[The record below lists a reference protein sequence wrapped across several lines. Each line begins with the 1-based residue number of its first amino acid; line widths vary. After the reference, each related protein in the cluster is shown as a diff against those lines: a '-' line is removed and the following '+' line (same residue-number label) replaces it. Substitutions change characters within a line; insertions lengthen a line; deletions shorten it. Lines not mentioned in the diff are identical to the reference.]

1 MTNKDI
7 EQLINKYL
15 DGETSPAE
23 ECQLARELQHA
34 DIPEE
39 WQAIRLMLGELTLG
53 EAEYDALLAER
64 TAPLRLPR
72 GGKKKGLPSGQ
83 LPVGSGAIGERKRR
97 RPEGLGVGRWLFGI
111 AASVLLL
118 LVFRFGQEPIEKQPV
133 VAETVEQSIPQPA
146 TQPIVEEKEEE
157 ALPEVKPAIKPAKKH
172 RKAVIKP
179 EAPAEPMFAEAE
191 PMPQPEE
198 EAPVIPPE
206 KQALADIFLAE
217 EALQVAYELR
227 AQQEAIRAYAASL
240 TGEEPAKAII
250 AF

>member
-23 ECQLARELQHA
+23 ECQLARELQRT

-39 WQAIRLMLGELTLG
+39 WKIVRLMLGELTLG
-53 EAEYDALLAER
+53 AAEYDAIMAHRSNKPE
-64 TAPLRLPR
+64 TAPKQRRLWPW
-72 GGKKKGLPSGQ
+72 
-83 LPVGSGAIGERKRR
+83 VGA
-97 RPEGLGVGRWLFGI
+97 I
-111 AASVLLL
+111 AASILLL
-118 LVFRFGQEPIEKQPV
+118 LVFRFSQGPVEEQPV
-133 VAETVEQSIPQPA
+133 VAEIVEQSFPQPA
-146 TQPIVEEKEEE
+146 VSESIVEGKKEE
-157 ALPEVKPAIKPAKKH
+157 ALPKVQPAVKPTKKH

-179 EAPAEPMFAEAE
+179 EAPAEPMLAEAE
-191 PMPQPEE
+191 PVPQPEE
-198 EAPVIPPE
+198 EVPVIPPD

-240 TGEEPAKAII
+240 TGEELPKPII
-250 AF
+250 AL

>member
-23 ECQLARELQHA
+23 ECQLARELQRT
-34 DIPEE
+34 DISEE
-39 WQAIRLMLGELTLG
+39 WQVVRLMLGELTLG
-53 EAEYDALLAER
+53 EAEYDAIMARHSNKSE
-64 TAPLRLPR
+64 TAPRQRRLWLRF
-72 GGKKKGLPSGQ
+72 
-83 LPVGSGAIGERKRR
+83 GA
-97 RPEGLGVGRWLFGI
+97 V
-111 AASVLLL
+111 AASILLL
-118 LVFRFGQEPIEKQPV
+118 LVFRFGQEPVEEKPV

-157 ALPEVKPAIKPAKKH
+157 ALPEVKPPIKPAKKH

-198 EAPVIPPE
+198 EAPVIPLE
-206 KQALADIFLAE
+206 KQALVDIFLAE

-240 TGEEPAKAII
+240 TGEELPKPII

>member
-39 WQAIRLMLGELTLG
+39 WQAVRLMLGELTLS
-53 EAEYDALLAER
+53 EAEYDAIMAHRNNKPETTPR
-64 TAPLRLPR
+64 QKRLWPWF
-72 GGKKKGLPSGQ
+72 
-83 LPVGSGAIGERKRR
+83 GA
-97 RPEGLGVGRWLFGI
+97 V
-111 AASVLLL
+111 AASILLL
-118 LVFRFGQEPIEKQPV
+118 LLFRFSQKPVEEKPL
-133 VAETVEQSIPQPA
+133 VAETVEQSIPKPA

-179 EAPAEPMFAEAE
+179 EAPAEPMLAKAE
-191 PMPQPEE
+191 PVPQPEE
-198 EAPVIPPE
+198 EAPVIPLE
-206 KQALADIFLAE
+206 KQALVDIFLAE

-240 TGEEPAKAII
+240 TGEELPKPII

>member
-23 ECQLARELQHA
+23 ECQLARELQRT

-39 WQAIRLMLGELTLG
+39 WQVVRLMLGELTLG

-72 GGKKKGLPSGQ
+72 GGKKKGLPSEQ

-133 VAETVEQSIPQPA
+133 MAETVEQSIPQPA
-146 TQPIVEEKEEE
+146 TQPIVEEKKEEDQK
-157 ALPEVKPAIKPAKKH
+157 ANKTHKTYKSYRPDKPQGKPALAK
-172 RKAVIKP
+172 
-179 EAPAEPMFAEAE
+179 AEPV
-191 PMPQPEE
+191 PQPEE
-198 EAPVIPPE
+198 EAPVIPLE
-206 KQALADIFLAE
+206 KQALVDIFLAE

-240 TGEEPAKAII
+240 TGEELPKPII

>member
-53 EAEYDALLAER
+53 EAEYNAIMAHRNNKPETTPR
-64 TAPLRLPR
+64 QKRLW
-72 GGKKKGLPSGQ
+72 SWF
-83 LPVGSGAIGERKRR
+83 GA
-97 RPEGLGVGRWLFGI
+97 V
-111 AASVLLL
+111 AASILLL
-118 LVFRFGQEPIEKQPV
+118 LLFRFSQKPVEEKPL

-146 TQPIVEEKEEE
+146 TQPIVEEKKEEV
-157 ALPEVKPAIKPAKKH
+157 LREVKPPIKPAKRH

>member
-23 ECQLARELQHA
+23 ECQLARELQRT

-39 WQAIRLMLGELTLG
+39 WQVVRLMLGELTLG
-53 EAEYDALLAER
+53 EAEYDAIMARHSNKSE
-64 TAPLRLPR
+64 TAPRQRRLWLRF
-72 GGKKKGLPSGQ
+72 
-83 LPVGSGAIGERKRR
+83 GA
-97 RPEGLGVGRWLFGI
+97 V
-111 AASVLLL
+111 AASILLL
-118 LVFRFGQEPIEKQPV
+118 LVFRFGQEPVEEKPV

-157 ALPEVKPAIKPAKKH
+157 ALPEVKPPIKPAKKH

-198 EAPVIPPE
+198 EAPVIPLE
-206 KQALADIFLAE
+206 KQALVDIFLAE

-240 TGEEPAKAII
+240 TGEELPKPII

>member
-1 MTNKDI
+1 M
-7 EQLINKYL
+7 
-15 DGETSPAE
+15 
-23 ECQLARELQHA
+23 
-34 DIPEE
+34 
-39 WQAIRLMLGELTLG
+39 
-53 EAEYDALLAER
+53 
-64 TAPLRLPR
+64 
-72 GGKKKGLPSGQ
+72 
-83 LPVGSGAIGERKRR
+83 
-97 RPEGLGVGRWLFGI
+97 
-111 AASVLLL
+111 
-118 LVFRFGQEPIEKQPV
+118 
-133 VAETVEQSIPQPA
+133 
-146 TQPIVEEKEEE
+146 
-157 ALPEVKPAIKPAKKH
+157 KPPIKPAKRH

-240 TGEEPAKAII
+240 NGKELPKPII

>member
-23 ECQLARELQHA
+23 ECQLARELQRT

-39 WQAIRLMLGELTLG
+39 WQAVRLMLGELTLG
-53 EAEYDALLAER
+53 AAEYDAIMAHRSNKPE
-64 TAPLRLPR
+64 TAPKQRRLWPW
-72 GGKKKGLPSGQ
+72 
-83 LPVGSGAIGERKRR
+83 VGA
-97 RPEGLGVGRWLFGI
+97 I
-111 AASVLLL
+111 AASILLL
-118 LVFRFGQEPIEKQPV
+118 LVFRFSQGPVEEQPV
-133 VAETVEQSIPQPA
+133 VAEIVEQSFPQPA
-146 TQPIVEEKEEE
+146 VSESIVEGKKEE
-157 ALPEVKPAIKPAKKH
+157 ALPKVQPAVKPTKKH

-179 EAPAEPMFAEAE
+179 EAPAEPMLAEAE
-191 PMPQPEE
+191 PVPQPEE
-198 EAPVIPPE
+198 EVPVIPPD

-240 TGEEPAKAII
+240 TGEELPKPII
-250 AF
+250 AL

>member
-23 ECQLARELQHA
+23 ECQLARELQRT
-34 DIPEE
+34 DIPRE
-39 WQAIRLMLGELTLG
+39 WRVVRLMLGELTLG
-53 EAEYDALLAER
+53 EAEYDAIMTR
-64 TAPLRLPR
+64 RSNKSVTAPKHIRLWPWF
-72 GGKKKGLPSGQ
+72 
-83 LPVGSGAIGERKRR
+83 GA
-97 RPEGLGVGRWLFGI
+97 VAAGI
-111 AASVLLL
+111 LLL
-118 LVFRFGQEPIEKQPV
+118 LVFRFGQEPVEEKPV

-179 EAPAEPMFAEAE
+179 EAPAEPMFAKAE
-191 PMPQPEE
+191 SVPQPEE